1 VGERGVTR
9 FDYRQ
14 TTFERWLG
22 RRPVFVVDR
31 TMRAALLAIAAAIV
45 AVAIVALIECRRLAA
60 LDGELAALADR
71 IAVAERDDARS
82 DALQHDVARLRD
94 LCATLDGARRDTA
107 IATNTI
113 VRIGNRLP
121 PQTWL
126 TSVQT
131 DRTGAWTIGGRSARL
146 DEIGTTLAAVAR
158 LEPAATARLVSV
170 NATGARGAL
179 LDFSIAFEQRR

>member
-1 VGERGVTR
+1 MTR

-14 TTFERWLG
+14 TSFERWLG

-31 TMRAALLAIAAAIV
+31 PLRAAFLAIAAAIV
-45 AVAIVALIECRRLAA
+45 AVGVVALIECRRIAA

-82 DALQHDVARLRD
+82 DALQRDVERLRD
-94 LCATLDGARRDTA
+94 LCATVDGARRDTA
-107 IATNTI
+107 FATNTI

-131 DRTGAWTIGGRSARL
+131 DRTGSWTIGGRSARL
-146 DEIGTTLAAVAR
+146 DEIGTTLAAVAQ
-158 LEPAATARLVSV
+158 LEPAATTRLVSV
-170 NATGARGAL
+170 NAAGARGAL
-179 LDFSIAFEQRR
+179 LDFSIAFEQPR